1 MVDSSPKKKANAV
14 SLMGWLLSWLLML
27 LVKFNSIFHNLFYI
41 FINQPTS
48 VETRK
53 RLAALGASAYCMVL
67 DYGFQDWSAQRIKSD
82 TSE

>member
-27 LVKFNSIFHNLFYI
+27 LVKFKFVFHDLLYI

-48 VETRK
+48 IETRK
-53 RLAALGASAYCMVL
+53 RLAALGASAYCMGL
-67 DYGFQDWSAQRIKSD
+67 DYRFQDWSAQRIKSD